1 MLRLF
6 LGSGVKPR
14 SKFGPALL
22 TAAYPFAVISL
33 RSFLHSVLLASSLV
47 VATADDAEAAGLH
60 QVRVTNDAVYGSVGS
75 PGKPVKLTLD
85 PHLQRA
91 AERLLARS
99 GAPEG
104 AIVASDVR
112 TGRILAW
119 ASRGGRDFVSEP
131 YAPSASLFKIVTAAS
146 LLEGGHANEST
157 NVCYEGGE
165 HEIRPADLEHGGG
178 TCVEFGEALG
188 KSINMVFA
196 RMARKHLDAG
206 DLRRMATS
214 LGFSGDIPIDV
225 PVSAGRVEIPDDPFG
240 MARAA
245 AGFWNGK
252 VSPLGA
258 LFAMQTIANQG
269 ERVSFVLKDP
279 GGPVERHV
287 GRQAIRPTIAR
298 TLSRMLQVTTKRG
311 TCVKAFRH
319 ADGTR
324 ALPGMAVAAKTGT
337 LIGGHPARM
346 FSWFAS
352 FAPAD
357 KPEIAVSVMLA
368 NDISWRTKANV
379 IGRDVLEEYFHAKSN
394 RVARSG
400 STKRKR

>member
-1 MLRLF
+1 M
-6 LGSGVKPR
+6 V
-14 SKFGPALL
+14 
-22 TAAYPFAVISL
+22 TSL
-33 RSFLHSVLLASSLV
+33 RSLFRSLLLASALV
-47 VATADDAEAAGLH
+47 LSSAYDAQASGLH
-60 QVRVTNDAVYGSVGS
+60 QIRVKEDGVYGSIGS

-91 AERLLARS
+91 AERLLAHA

-131 YAPSASLFKIVTAAS
+131 YAPSASLFKIVTAAT
-146 LLEGGHANEST
+146 LLEGGHAIEST
-157 NVCYEGGE
+157 KVCYEGGE
-165 HEIRPADLEHGGG
+165 HDIRPADLEHGGG
-178 TCVEFGEALG
+178 TCVDFGEALG

-196 RMARKHLDAG
+196 RMARKHIDAG
-206 DLRRMATS
+206 DLRRMAGS

-225 PVSAGRVEIPDDPFG
+225 PVRAGQVDIPNDPFG

-252 VSPLGA
+252 LSPLGA
-258 LFAMQTIANQG
+258 LFAMQTIANHG
-269 ERVSFVLKDP
+269 ERVSFVLRDS
-279 GGPVERHV
+279 GGPVVRHG
-287 GRQAIRPTIAR
+287 GRQAIRPSIAN
-298 TLSRMLQVTTKRG
+298 TLNRMLQVTTKRG

-379 IGRDVLEEYFHAKSN
+379 VGRDVLEEYFHAKSN

-400 STKRKR
+400 AKKRKR

>member
-1 MLRLF
+1 M
-6 LGSGVKPR
+6 VTK
-14 SKFGPALL
+14 
-22 TAAYPFAVISL
+22 L
-33 RSFLHSVLLASSLV
+33 RSFFRSIVLASALV
-47 VATADDAEAAGLH
+47 CASASTANAAGLH
-60 QVRVTNDAVYGSVGS
+60 QVRVAEDAVYGSIGS

-85 PHLQRA
+85 PRLQRA
-91 AERLLARS
+91 AERLLAHA

-131 YAPSASLFKIVTAAS
+131 YAPSASLFKIVTAAT
-146 LLEGGHANEST
+146 LLEGGYANEST

-165 HEIRPADLEHGGG
+165 HEIRPSDLEHGGG
-178 TCVEFGEALG
+178 TCVEFGESLG

-196 RMARKHLDAG
+196 RMAKKHLGAG
-206 DLRRMATS
+206 DLRRTALS
-214 LGFSGDIPIDV
+214 LGFSGDIPIDI
-225 PVSAGRVEIPDDPFG
+225 PVRQGQVDIPDDSFG

-252 VSPLGA
+252 LSPLGA
-258 LFAMQTIANQG
+258 LLAMQTIANQG
-269 ERVSFVLKDP
+269 ERIPFVLKDS
-279 GGPVERHV
+279 GGPVQRHG
-287 GRQAIRPTIAR
+287 GRQVLRPAIAR
-298 TLSRMLQVTTKRG
+298 TLNRMLQVTTKRG

-357 KPEIAVSVMLA
+357 KPEIAVVVMLA

-379 IGRDVLEEYFHAKSN
+379 VGRDMLEEYFHPKKDHI
-394 RVARSG
+394 ARAG
-400 STKRKR
+400 TKKRQR

>member
-1 MLRLF
+1 M
-6 LGSGVKPR
+6 
-14 SKFGPALL
+14 
-22 TAAYPFAVISL
+22 VISL
-33 RSFLHSVLLASSLV
+33 RSFLRSALLSVSLV
-47 VATADDAEAAGLH
+47 FASTNDAEAAGLH
-60 QVRVTNDAVYGSVGS
+60 QVRVTDNAVYGSVGA

-91 AERLLARS
+91 AERLLANS

-112 TGRILAW
+112 TGLILAW

-131 YAPSASLFKIVTAAS
+131 YAPSASLFKVVTAAT
-146 LLEGGHANEST
+146 LLEGGYANEST
-157 NVCYEGGE
+157 NVCYSGGE
-165 HEIRPADLEHGGG
+165 HDIRPADLEHGGG
-178 TCVEFGEALG
+178 TCIEFGEALG
-188 KSINMVFA
+188 KSVNMVFA
-196 RMARKHLDAG
+196 RMAKKHLDPG
-206 DLRRMATS
+206 DLRRMAENI
-214 LGFSGDIPIDV
+214 GFAGEIPIDV
-225 PVSAGRVEIPDDPFG
+225 PVTGGRVEIPNDPFG

-252 VSPLGA
+252 LSPLGA

-269 ERVSFVLKDP
+269 ERISFVLQDP
-279 GGPVERHV
+279 GGPVQRHP

-298 TLSRMLQVTTKRG
+298 TLNRMLQVTTKRG

-337 LIGGHPARM
+337 LIGGHPTRM

-357 KPEIAVSVMLA
+357 KPQIAVAVMLA

-379 IGRDVLEEYFHAKSN
+379 VGRDMLEAYFHPKSTTTSN
-394 RVARSG
+394 RVARTG
-400 STKRKR
+400 SKKRKR

>member
-1 MLRLF
+1 MVTSIRAF
-6 LGSGVKPR
+6 FS
-14 SKFGPALL
+14 
-22 TAAYPFAVISL
+22 SL
-33 RSFLHSVLLASSLV
+33 LLASALV
-47 VATADDAEAAGLH
+47 VSSTSDAHAAGLH
-60 QVRVTNDAVYGSVGS
+60 HVRVTNDGVYGRIGS
-75 PGKPVKLTLD
+75 KGKPTKLTLD
-85 PHLQRA
+85 PELQRA
-91 AERLLARS
+91 AQKLLDRS

-119 ASRGGRDFVSEP
+119 ASRGSRDFVSEP

-146 LLEGGHANEST
+146 LLDGGYANEST
-157 NVCYEGGE
+157 KVCWSGGE
-165 HEIRPADLEHGGG
+165 RSIRPADLERSGGAC
-178 TCVEFGEALG
+178 TEFGETLG

-196 RMARKHLDAG
+196 RMAKKHLDAG
-206 DLRRMATS
+206 DLRRMAGT
-214 LGFSGDIPIDV
+214 LGFSGDVPIDIEV
-225 PVSAGRVEIPDDPFG
+225 RPGRVEIPDDPFG

-252 VSPLGA
+252 LSPLGA
-258 LFAMQTIANQG
+258 LFAMQTIANHG
-269 ERVSFVLKDP
+269 ERVSFVLRDP
-279 GGPVERHV
+279 GGPVARHG
-287 GRQAIRPTIAR
+287 GRQALRPSIAR
-298 TLSRMLQVTTKRG
+298 TLNRMLQVTTRRG

-337 LIGGHPARM
+337 LVGGHPARM

-357 KPEIAVSVMLA
+357 KPEIAVVVMLA
-368 NDISWRTKANV
+368 NDITWRTKANIV
-379 IGRDVLEEYFHAKSN
+379 GRDVLEEYFHSKSN

-400 STKRKR
+400 SKKRKR

>member
-1 MLRLF
+1 MR
-6 LGSGVKPR
+6 
-14 SKFGPALL
+14 
-22 TAAYPFAVISL
+22 
-33 RSFLHSVLLASSLV
+33 
-47 VATADDAEAAGLH
+47 DAEAAGLH
-60 QVRVTNDAVYGSVGS
+60 QVRVTDDAVYGSIGS

-85 PHLQRA
+85 PKLQRA
-91 AERLLARS
+91 AERLLAHA

-112 TGRILAW
+112 TGRMLAW
-119 ASRGGRDFVSEP
+119 ASRGSHDFVSEP
-131 YAPSASLFKIVTAAS
+131 YAPSASLFKIVTTAA
-146 LLEGGHANEST
+146 LLDGGYANEST

-165 HEIRPADLEHGGG
+165 HDIRPSDLEHGGG

-196 RMARKHLDAG
+196 RMARKHLDAS
-206 DLRRMATS
+206 DLRQMAGN
-214 LGFSGDIPIDV
+214 LGFSGDVPIDV
-225 PVSAGRVEIPDDPFG
+225 PVLPGRVEIPNDPFG

-252 VSPLGA
+252 LSPLGA

-269 ERVSFVLKDP
+269 ERVSFVLRDP
-279 GGPVERHV
+279 GGPVERHG
-287 GRQAIRPTIAR
+287 GRQAIRPSIAR
-298 TLSRMLQVTTKRG
+298 TMSRMLQVTTKRG

-319 ADGTR
+319 ADGSR

-357 KPEIAVSVMLA
+357 KPEVAVVVMLA

-379 IGRDVLEEYFHAKSN
+379 VGRDVLEEYFHVKSN
-394 RVARSG
+394 RVAKAG
-400 STKRKR
+400 SKKRKR

>member
-1 MLRLF
+1 M
-6 LGSGVKPR
+6 
-14 SKFGPALL
+14 
-22 TAAYPFAVISL
+22 VISL
-33 RSFLHSVLLASSLV
+33 RSFFRAFVLASSLV
-47 VATADDAEAAGLH
+47 LSTAYDAHASGLH
-60 QVRVTNDAVYGSVGS
+60 QVRVKEDGVYGSIGS

-85 PHLQRA
+85 PRLQRT
-91 AERLLARS
+91 AEKLLARA

-146 LLEGGHANEST
+146 LLDAGHANVST

-165 HEIRPADLEHGGG
+165 HDIRPADLERGGG

-206 DLRRMATS
+206 DLRRMAGT

-225 PVSAGRVEIPDDPFG
+225 PVPAGRVDIPNDPFG

-252 VSPLGA
+252 LSPLGA

-269 ERVSFVLKDP
+269 ERVSFVLRDP
-279 GGPVERHV
+279 GGPVERHG
-287 GRQAIRPTIAR
+287 GRQAIRPSIAR

-357 KPEIAVSVMLA
+357 KPEIAVVVMLA
-368 NDISWRTKANV
+368 NDISWRTKANIV
-379 IGRDVLEEYFHAKSN
+379 GRDVLEEYFHAKSN
-394 RVARSG
+394 HVARSG
-400 STKRKR
+400 VKKRKR

>member
-1 MLRLF
+1 
-6 LGSGVKPR
+6 V
-14 SKFGPALL
+14 
-22 TAAYPFAVISL
+22 VISL
-33 RSFLHSVLLASSLV
+33 RSIFRSVLLASALV
-47 VATADDAEAAGLH
+47 VGSADDANAAGLH
-60 QVRVTNDAVYGSVGS
+60 QVRVKDDAVYGSVGGS
-75 PGKPVKLTLD
+75 GKPVKLTLD
-85 PHLQRA
+85 PRLQRS
-91 AERLLARS
+91 AEQLLTRA

-131 YAPSASLFKIVTAAS
+131 YAPSASLFKIVTAAT
-146 LLEGGHANEST
+146 LLDNGQANETT

-165 HEIRPADLEHGGG
+165 HEIRPSDLEHGGG

-196 RMARKHLDAG
+196 KMARKHLGAG
-206 DLRRMATS
+206 DLRRMATN
-214 LGFSGDIPIDV
+214 LGFSGEIPIDV
-225 PVSAGRVEIPDDPFG
+225 PVAAGRVEIPDDPFG

-252 VSPLGA
+252 LSPLGA

-269 ERVSFVLKDP
+269 ERIPFVLRDS
-279 GGPVERHV
+279 GAPVQRQA
-287 GRQAIRPTIAR
+287 GRQALRPAIAR

-357 KPEIAVSVMLA
+357 KPEIAVVVMLA

-379 IGRDVLEEYFHAKSN
+379 VGRDVLEEYFHAKSN

-400 STKRKR
+400 AKKRKR

>member
-1 MLRLF
+1 MLA
-6 LGSGVKPR
+6 S
-14 SKFGPALL
+14 ALL
-22 TAAYPFAVISL
+22 VGS
-33 RSFLHSVLLASSLV
+33 
-47 VATADDAEAAGLH
+47 ADDAHAAGLH
-60 QVRVTNDAVYGSVGS
+60 QVRIKEDAVYGSVGS

-85 PHLQRA
+85 PRLQRS
-91 AERLLARS
+91 AEQLLARS

-119 ASRGGRDFVSEP
+119 ASRGNRDFVSEP
-131 YAPSASLFKIVTAAS
+131 YAPSASLFKIVTAAT
-146 LLEGGHANEST
+146 LLDNGQANEST
-157 NVCYEGGE
+157 KVCYEGGE
-165 HEIRPADLEHGGG
+165 HDIRPADLEHGGG

-188 KSINMVFA
+188 KSVNMVFA
-196 RMARKHLDAG
+196 KMARKHLDAG
-206 DLRRMATS
+206 SLRKMAVN
-214 LGFSGDIPIDV
+214 LGFSGEVPIDIPV
-225 PVSAGRVEIPDDPFG
+225 HGGRVEIPEDPFG

-252 VSPLGA
+252 LSPLGA

-269 ERVSFVLKDP
+269 ERIPFVLRDP
-279 GGPVERHV
+279 GGPVQ
-287 GRQAIRPTIAR
+287 RQAGRLALRPTVAR

-319 ADGTR
+319 SDGTR

-357 KPEIAVSVMLA
+357 KPEIAVVVMLA
-368 NDISWRTKANV
+368 NDISWRTKANIV
-379 IGRDVLEEYFHAKSN
+379 GRDVLEEYFHAKSN

-400 STKRKR
+400 AKKRKR

>member
-1 MLRLF
+1 
-6 LGSGVKPR
+6 
-14 SKFGPALL
+14 
-22 TAAYPFAVISL
+22 
-33 RSFLHSVLLASSLV
+33 
-47 VATADDAEAAGLH
+47 
-60 QVRVTNDAVYGSVGS
+60 
-75 PGKPVKLTLD
+75 
-85 PHLQRA
+85 
-91 AERLLARS
+91 
-99 GAPEG
+99 
-104 AIVASDVR
+104 
-112 TGRILAW
+112 
-119 ASRGGRDFVSEP
+119 
-131 YAPSASLFKIVTAAS
+131 LFKVVTAAT
-146 LLEGGHANEST
+146 LLEGGYVNEST

-165 HEIRPADLEHGGG
+165 HEIRPEDLEHGGG

-206 DLRRMATS
+206 ELRRMAVS
-214 LGFSGDIPIDV
+214 IGFSGDIPIDV
-225 PVSAGRVEIPDDPFG
+225 PVHGGRVEIPDDPFG

-252 VSPLGA
+252 LSPLGA

-269 ERVSFVLKDP
+269 ERVSFVLKDG
-279 GGPVERHV
+279 GGPVQRHG
-287 GRQAIRPTIAR
+287 GRQAIRQSTAR

-337 LIGGHPARM
+337 LIGGHPVRM

-379 IGRDVLEEYFHAKSN
+379 IGRDMLEEYFHVKSN
-394 RVARSG
+394 RVARTR

>member
-1 MLRLF
+1 M
-6 LGSGVKPR
+6 
-14 SKFGPALL
+14 
-22 TAAYPFAVISL
+22 SL

-47 VATADDAEAAGLH
+47 LASADDADAAGLH
-60 QVRVTNDAVYGSVGS
+60 QVRVTNGAVYGSVGS

-85 PHLQRA
+85 PDLQRA
-91 AERLLARS
+91 AERLLARA

-214 LGFSGDIPIDV
+214 LGFSGDRLLGTAGVTSTFLVSSIRVSDIDMPGV
-225 PVSAGRVEIPDDPFG
+225 TITSP
-240 MARAA
+240 AA
-245 AGFWNGK
+245 AG
-252 VSPLGA
+252 VAYIDIPRS
-258 LFAMQTIANQG
+258 
-269 ERVSFVLKDP
+269 V
-279 GGPVERHV
+279 
-287 GRQAIRPTIAR
+287 R
-298 TLSRMLQVTTKRG
+298 TG
-311 TCVKAFRH
+311 
-319 ADGTR
+319 
-324 ALPGMAVAAKTGT
+324 
-337 LIGGHPARM
+337 
-346 FSWFAS
+346 
-352 FAPAD
+352 
-357 KPEIAVSVMLA
+357 
-368 NDISWRTKANV
+368 
-379 IGRDVLEEYFHAKSN
+379 SN
-394 RVARSG
+394 
-400 STKRKR
+400 

>member
-1 MLRLF
+1 
-6 LGSGVKPR
+6 
-14 SKFGPALL
+14 
-22 TAAYPFAVISL
+22 
-33 RSFLHSVLLASSLV
+33 
-47 VATADDAEAAGLH
+47 
-60 QVRVTNDAVYGSVGS
+60 
-75 PGKPVKLTLD
+75 
-85 PHLQRA
+85 
-91 AERLLARS
+91 
-99 GAPEG
+99 
-104 AIVASDVR
+104 
-112 TGRILAW
+112 
-119 ASRGGRDFVSEP
+119 
-131 YAPSASLFKIVTAAS
+131 LFKIVTAAS
-146 LLEGGHANEST
+146 LLEAGHANEGT
-157 NVCYEGGE
+157 KVCYEGGF
-165 HEIRPADLEHGGG
+165 HDIRREDLEHGGD
-178 TCVEFGEALG
+178 TCVQFGEALG

-206 DLRRMATS
+206 DLRRMAGT

-225 PVSAGRVEIPDDPFG
+225 PVRQGRVDIPDDPFG

-252 VSPLGA
+252 LSPLGA
-258 LFAMQTIANQG
+258 LFVMQTIANQG

-279 GGPVERHV
+279 GGPVERHG

-337 LIGGHPARM
+337 LIGGHPTRM

-368 NDISWRTKANV
+368 NDLKWRTKANIV
-379 IGRDVLEEYFHAKSN
+379 GRDVLEEYFHAKSN

-400 STKRKR
+400 SKPGSKPRSKKRKR